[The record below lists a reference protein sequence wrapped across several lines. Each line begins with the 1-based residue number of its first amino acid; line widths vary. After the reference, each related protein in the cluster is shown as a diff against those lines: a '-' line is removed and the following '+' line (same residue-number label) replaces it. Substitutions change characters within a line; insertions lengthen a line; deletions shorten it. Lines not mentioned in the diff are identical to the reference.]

1 MTRRVNY
8 ADNIFYL
15 KLVLKQ
21 VTAGLKLAV
30 DAELARDRVL
40 EDLGFLQRSAGGIFA
55 SLRENH
61 LLIERSEHLQQLAG
75 FYRQFLALL
84 EELAAGKPAG
94 AAAVL
99 PQGGREVVE
108 RIREA
113 IRREQA
119 ELRLAISSHRLGA
132 GDHEHIVSE
141 EEFRF
146 LLSPEPTEEGSE
158 GGQAGE

>member
-21 VTAGLKLAV
+21 VSAGLKLAV
-30 DAELARDRVL
+30 DADLARDRVL
-40 EDLGFLQRSAGGIFA
+40 EDLAFLERAASGIFS
-55 SLRENH
+55 SLRDNH
-61 LLIERSEHLQQLAG
+61 LLIERSDHLQELAG
-75 FYRQFLALL
+75 FYRQFFSLL
-84 EELAAGKPAG
+84 EELEAGKPAG

-99 PQGGREVVE
+99 PEGGREMVE

-132 GDHEHIVSE
+132 GEHEHIVSE

-146 LLSPEPTEEGSE
+146 LLSPEESSKET
-158 GGQAGE
+158 

>member
-15 KLVLKQ
+15 KLILKQ
-21 VTAGLKLAV
+21 VGAGLKLAV
-30 DAELARDRVL
+30 DADLARDRVL

-75 FYRQFLALL
+75 FYRQYLAVL
-84 EELAAGKPAG
+84 EELAAGKPA
-94 AAAVL
+94 AAPAVL
-99 PQGGREVVE
+99 AEGGREVVE

-146 LLSPEPTEEGSE
+146 LLSPEEGGE

>member
-21 VTAGLKLAV
+21 VAAGLKLAV
-30 DAELARDRVL
+30 DADLARDRVL

-61 LLIERSEHLQQLAG
+61 LLIERSDHLQQLAG

-99 PQGGREVVE
+99 PEGGREVIE

-132 GDHEHIVSE
+132 GEHEHIVSE

-146 LLSPEPTEEGSE
+146 LLSPEESSE